1 MSSLVIHPKTH
12 CFHLHLVSN
21 RWADSAQKGKDF
33 PSSTLIYSVFWL
45 TLHWT
50 CPGRFPAIL
59 ALLFQHT
66 CTTCLLDLVP
76 SQHAAS
82 PTAFATAH
90 GENEKQAPRRR
101 LGFIL
106 SSAFFPLFPFHLSLC
121 GSLTDHYERPYRE
134 HTGGHLWF
142 TRIQMIVYEPCLA
155 AKGQA
160 LSQCLK
166 PLWLEFRHGVSL
178 LVIEAVATIPFHFS
192 CSRSWII
199 VLKSVLCLCLFQRTK
214 KKQNCC
220 YVRIHESAFVIP
232 HVCVSTIL
240 FTYYLLHG

>member
-1 MSSLVIHPKTH
+1 MSSVVIHPKTH

-21 RWADSAQKGKDF
+21 HWADSAQKGKDF
-33 PSSTLIYSVFWL
+33 PSPSLIYSVFWL

-76 SQHAAS
+76 SQHAVS

-101 LGFIL
+101 LRFIL
-106 SSAFFPLFPFHLSLC
+106 SSAFFSLFPFHLSLC
-121 GSLTDHYERPYRE
+121 GSLTDHYEPPYRE

-166 PLWLEFRHGVSL
+166 PLWLDMGCLSL
-178 LVIEAVATIPFHFS
+178 WLKLWPPFPFIS
-192 CSRSWII
+192 LALEVEELFWRVCS
-199 VLKSVLCLCLFQRTK
+199 
-214 KKQNCC
+214 
-220 YVRIHESAFVIP
+220 
-232 HVCVSTIL
+232 VCVYFREPKKI
-240 FTYYLLHG
+240 